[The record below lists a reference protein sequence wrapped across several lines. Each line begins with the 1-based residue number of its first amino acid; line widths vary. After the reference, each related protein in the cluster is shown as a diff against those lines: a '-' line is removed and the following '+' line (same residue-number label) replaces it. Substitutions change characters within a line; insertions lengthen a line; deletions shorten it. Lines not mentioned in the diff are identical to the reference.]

1 MVGVCNKKELDCLGD
16 TLLSLHSSTD
26 SDIYVWTQAQPVTKI
41 TDAVYPFNSK
51 KTRPPE
57 NEVRHMM

>member
-1 MVGVCNKKELDCLGD
+1 MVGVCNKEELDRLGD

-26 SDIYVWTQAQPVTKI
+26 SDIYVWTQAQPVTNI
-41 TDAVYPFNSK
+41 TDTVYPFNAK
-51 KTRPPE
+51 KTRPSE